1 MTGGVGGAP
10 EEGIGRG
17 GTESGD
23 GRKPLEETGSGRGE
37 LRGARAGK
45 HLGPRREGQTVA
57 EAGTGPRGWW
67 PGSGKTLAPRLP
79 EQP

>member
-10 EEGIGRG
+10 EEGTGRG
-17 GTESGD
+17 GTGSGD
-23 GRKPLEETGSGRGE
+23 GRKPLEGTGSGRGE
-37 LRGARAGK
+37 LKGARAGE
-45 HLGPRREGQTVA
+45 HLGPRREGQMVA
-57 EAGTGPRGWW
+57 EAGTGPRW